1 MPKFLV
7 VHSVGKGLTLE
18 QATPIAKAAKAG
30 STTDAYW
37 IRSWYARDEG
47 KLYCEWDGKD
57 GATIQKLLKGATPD
71 MPVDGVYKLEMMV
84 NGEDF
89 R

>member
-7 VHSVGKGLTLE
+7 VHSVGKDLTLE
-18 QATPIAKAAKAG
+18 NATPIAKAAKAN
-30 STTDAYW
+30 SNADAYW
-37 IRSWYARDEG
+37 IRTWYARDEG

-57 GATIQKLLKGATPD
+57 ADTISHLIKTAVPD

>member
-1 MPKFLV
+1 MAKFLV

-18 QATPIAKAAKAG
+18 SAKPVAKAAKAH
-30 STTDAYW
+30 SSADAYW
-37 IRSWYARDEG
+37 VRSWYARDEG

-57 GATIQKLLKGATPD
+57 AQTVRSMIKKAAPD
-71 MPVDGVYKLEMMV
+71 LPVDGVYKMDMMV